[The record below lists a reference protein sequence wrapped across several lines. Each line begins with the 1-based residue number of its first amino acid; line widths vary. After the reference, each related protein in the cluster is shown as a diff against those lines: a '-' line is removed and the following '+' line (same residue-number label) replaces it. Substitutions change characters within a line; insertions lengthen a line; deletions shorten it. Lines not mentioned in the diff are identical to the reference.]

1 VTTKRQIEANRRN
14 AKKGGPRTE
23 TGKAVS
29 RLNARKHGIFASALT
44 QEDHDELGTVHEQLC
59 AWYRPAGPVEGMLV
73 EKLAQT
79 YLRLQRCARAEAEYH
94 IRTWE
99 RPLTDHFRIREEVQ
113 RRSLNMYVSNFSRA
127 DFQRSVELFARYDT
141 TLTNQMIKLIHEIER
156 LQRLRLGERVP
167 PPLAADVTVHRDA
180 PAPEHVNAELI
191 LDGEVLPADRND
203 EMAEAAEGC

>member
-1 VTTKRQIEANRRN
+1 MTTKRQVRANRRN

-23 TGKAVS
+23 EGKAVS

-44 QEDHDELGTVHEQLC
+44 QHDDDELGTVHDQLC
-59 AWYRPAGPVEGMLV
+59 AWYRPAGPVEAMLV

-99 RPLTDHFRIREEVQ
+99 RPLTDHFRIREEV
-113 RRSLNMYVSNFSRA
+113 RRRNLNMHASNFSVA
-127 DFQRSVELFARYDT
+127 DFTRSVELFARYDT
-141 TLTNQMIKLIHEIER
+141 ALTNQMIKLIHEIER

-167 PPLAADVTVHRDA
+167 PPLAADVTVHHGGLAADHVEAEPVLDA
-180 PAPEHVNAELI
+180 QAL
-191 LDGEVLPADRND
+191 LADQED
-203 EMAEAAEGC
+203 EMAEAAEGS